1 MRGAI
6 VLLRQLFLPPCHF
19 AGQTNDHVVFIGLS
33 VNRDGAECS
42 AFDLHGLTSSLR
54 FGILPPIKRE
64 ALTMKVEWPAFTVE
78 RWPNHSPDQLRLQQ
92 APPRGNLGYSI
103 TSSARDP
110 GDPRCSALAANRPFA
125 MDIRGVPH
133 HGRQTDVEPVDSR
146 DRLPQALSTYS
157 SFSSSG
163 CLPLWNAATAAFVI
177 PAFRPSGAGL
187 ASDSASAQQ

>member
-1 MRGAI
+1 
-6 VLLRQLFLPPCHF
+6 
-19 AGQTNDHVVFIGLS
+19 
-33 VNRDGAECS
+33 
-42 AFDLHGLTSSLR
+42 
-54 FGILPPIKRE
+54 
-64 ALTMKVEWPAFTVE
+64 MKVEWPAFTVE

-133 HGRQTDVEPVDSR
+133 HGRQTDVEPGASR
-146 DRLPQALSTYS
+146 DGLPQALSPYS
-157 SFSSSG
+157 SFSSSC

-177 PAFRPSGAGL
+177 PGFPRRGR
-187 ASDSASAQQ
+187 

>member
-1 MRGAI
+1 M
-6 VLLRQLFLPPCHF
+6 
-19 AGQTNDHVVFIGLS
+19 
-33 VNRDGAECS
+33 
-42 AFDLHGLTSSLR
+42 
-54 FGILPPIKRE
+54 

-133 HGRQTDVEPVDSR
+133 HGRQTDVEPGASR
-146 DRLPQALSTYS
+146 DGLPQALSTYS
-157 SFSSSG
+157 SFSSR
-163 CLPLWNAATAAFVI
+163 NAAACRSGMRRL
-177 PAFRPSGAGL
+177 PPSNPRL
-187 ASDSASAQQ
+187 

>member
-1 MRGAI
+1 MTPAQFKHDRAAEAVANHNRLLQSQLGTLPGDI
-6 VLLRQLFLPPCHF
+6 VREPRHGVFLLRRVAGAVAAKIDGHHATGLPEM
-19 AGQTNDHVVFIGLS
+19 G
-33 VNRDGAECS
+33 
-42 AFDLHGLTSSLR
+42 DLDV

-133 HGRQTDVEPVDSR
+133 HGRQTDV
-146 DRLPQALSTYS
+146 
-157 SFSSSG
+157 
-163 CLPLWNAATAAFVI
+163 
-177 PAFRPSGAGL
+177 
-187 ASDSASAQQ
+187 

>member
-1 MRGAI
+1 MS
-6 VLLRQLFLPPCHF
+6 LHF
-19 AGQTNDHVVFIGLS
+19 DGSVFE
-33 VNRDGAECS
+33 R
-42 AFDLHGLTSSLR
+42 R

-125 MDIRGVPH
+125 MDIRGVVLPDKGRAFPTVSRFLH
-133 HGRQTDVEPVDSR
+133 VPHGRQAAYPCSR
-146 DRLPQALSTYS
+146 RLSIAIGQRGWLFPR
-157 SFSSSG
+157 G
-163 CLPLWNAATAAFVI
+163 NTAR
-177 PAFRPSGAGL
+177 PAVCYPGVVMVT
-187 ASDSASAQQ
+187 